1 MAALAKKRN
10 RRSGRVQNRS
20 SMNSLNSAESRAL
33 DTLRHEERE
42 MTEPQ
47 SVPMNAAV
55 AEPARRQSLWAELR
69 DAIRG
74 TGADYTKI
82 PLRRAVFLLA
92 VPMVLELVLESTF
105 AVVDMFFVGKLG
117 SSAVA
122 TVGLTETLLFLL
134 YSIGMGLAMAVTA
147 VIARRVGENKREEAA
162 ISAVQAIWI
171 ALIASV
177 PFAIAGIF
185 FAQDLLRLMGA
196 DTWALTHGY
205 PYMQWALG
213 ANAVI
218 MLLFTIN
225 AVFRGAGDASAA
237 MRVLWVANALNIV
250 LDPILIF
257 GFGPIPGFGLEGA
270 AIATTIGRGAGVL
283 MQLWILFHGSEHL
296 RVLRSQ
302 IAWHGSVLWNI
313 VRTSFGGI
321 GQMIVAMTSWIF
333 LMRILANI
341 GSEAVAGAT
350 IAIRIMM
357 FTMMPAWGMS
367 NAAATLV
374 GQNLGA
380 QQPKRAESS
389 VWRIGAYNM
398 VYLLGVSVVF
408 FTLPQELMSIFT
420 TDATVIAIG
429 SEWLRILS
437 YSLFVYGWWMV
448 SAQAFNGAG
457 DTKTP
462 TWINVVFFWLIQIP
476 LSWLLAIK
484 LDWQHSGV
492 FWGVFISETSV
503 GLFTLWLFTRGK
515 WKSAQV

>member
-1 MAALAKKRN
+1 MSVTDPSPQRRPSPPDN
-10 RRSGRVQNRS
+10 RRSVW
-20 SMNSLNSAESRAL
+20 
-33 DTLRHEERE
+33 T
-42 MTEPQ
+42 
-47 SVPMNAAV
+47 
-55 AEPARRQSLWAELR
+55 ELR

-74 TGADYTKI
+74 TNADYTKI

-105 AVVDMFFVGKLG
+105 AVVDIFFVGKLG

-122 TVGLTETLLFLL
+122 TVGLTETLLFLI
-134 YSIGMGLAMAVTA
+134 YAVAMGLAMGVTA
-147 VIARRVGENKREEAA
+147 VVARRVGEGERAAAA
-162 ISAVQAIWI
+162 ITAVQAIWI
-171 ALIASV
+171 ALIVSLPFSV
-177 PFAIAGIF
+177 AGIV
-185 FAQDLLRLMGA
+185 FAQDLLRLMGGDA
-196 DTWALTHGY
+196 WTLEHGY
-205 PYMQWALG
+205 PYMQWTLG
-213 ANAVI
+213 SSAVI

-225 AVFRGAGDASAA
+225 AVFRGAGDAAAA
-237 MRVLWVANALNIV
+237 MRVLWLANGLNIV

-257 GFGPIPGFGLEGA
+257 GFGPVPALGIEGA

-283 MQLWILFHGSEHL
+283 LQLYILFRGGQHL
-296 RVLRSQ
+296 AVLPSQ
-302 IAWHGSVLWNI
+302 IVWHAKYLWNI
-313 VRTSFGGI
+313 VRTSLGGI

-333 LMRILANI
+333 LMRILASI

-380 QQPKRAESS
+380 QQPARAEAS

-398 VYLLGVSVVF
+398 VYLLAVSVAF
-408 FTLPQELMSIFT
+408 FLLPAELMSIFT
-420 TDATVIAIG
+420 DDPAVIATG
-429 SEWLRILS
+429 AEWLRILS

-448 SAQAFNGAG
+448 SVQAFNGAG
-457 DTKTP
+457 DTVTP

-476 LSWLLAIK
+476 LSWLLAIG
-484 LDWQHSGV
+484 LGWQHSGV

-503 GLFTLWLFTRGK
+503 GLFTLWLFSRGR
-515 WKSAQV
+515 WKTAKA